1 MSAVAA
7 RRRMDAG
14 AGGEGDCGTPF
25 RARLQNGGG
34 IDPILATEHVE
45 IPYLLLN
52 QIGRKCCHRIL
63 FRRQR
68 HALAH
73 ASFPTV
79 PHAGRRAGLTG
90 PRWRLEPGAGPQA
103 ARHPGGV
110 AALDGPWPGPVHARP
125 TGGWHDFGGFPPEL
139 YTLQYAAPGSPE
151 LAARAQALLAD
162 AGIAPIVIRAVRW
175 TMAPGAAA
183 LPLSR
188 GRRAGG
194 AVVAGHGARR
204 RRPARTGALA
214 LRDEDV
220 LIIGSGSLTHN
231 LRDVRM
237 PDAPPASYVPA
248 FQQWYA
254 GRLADHDRR
263 RCWTGRRGRRA
274 RRRPIRMTIT

>member
-1 MSAVAA
+1 MLAV
-7 RRRMDAG
+7 
-14 AGGEGDCGTPF
+14 EP
-25 RARLQNGGG
+25 
-34 IDPILATEHVE
+34 
-45 IPYLLLN
+45 
-52 QIGRKCCHRIL
+52 
-63 FRRQR
+63 
-68 HALAH
+68 
-73 ASFPTV
+73 
-79 PHAGRRAGLTG
+79 GLTG
-90 PRWRLEPGAGPQA
+90 PALAAWSQAQGRKPRAILVVSPHWMGHGLALSTRDQQVAGTISA
-103 ARHPGGV
+103 VFR
-110 AALDGPWPGPVHARP
+110 RSC
-125 TGGWHDFGGFPPEL
+125 
-139 YTLQYAAPGSPE
+139 TLQYAAPGSPE

-162 AGIAPIVIRAVRW
+162 AGIAADRDPRR
-175 TMAPGAAA
+175 PLDHGAWVP
-183 LPLSR
+183 LPVSR

-204 RRPARTGALA
+204 RRAARTGPRW

-237 PDAPPASYVPA
+237 PQDAPPASYVPA